1 MASDSLTIAT
11 GLTYTKESLRKL
23 NNITY
28 LFNPNWI
35 PQGEAR
41 AGVNTLP
48 MSIFHIIDMKE
59 ILTSQ
64 MSAQQMILYKDKSTA
79 SDLLI
84 ANLASSSADK
94 SQLEVVAD
102 NIVNQPKQYQIEALL
117 PMKYDSLM
125 NSSLNDGGYDP
136 MIILALLKAEDY
148 KAVDWDDY
156 SSFSNGIH
164 TLTAST
170 GTVFQVALG
179 WTNTVF
185 SILKTVISKLTNLVT
200 SPIGDIFGGSGSS
213 VGDYVSTI
221 LNGTS
226 YNKDSLEAMWLSRGI
241 LKFKVPNSWRYKTVV
256 ITSCNISKNG
266 IEDGCYRMSLTLQEV
281 PIMTAGYYH
290 TFLVKDSN
298 NKLTQFLGK
307 TLASELNKLDSGS

>member
-41 AGVNTLP
+41 AGMNTLP

-136 MIILALLKAEDY
+136 MIILAQLKAEDY

-156 SSFSNGIH
+156 SSFSNGIN
-164 TLTAST
+164 TLASST

-179 WTNTVF
+179 WTNTVL

-200 SPIGDIFGGSGSS
+200 SPIGGGSGSS

-307 TLASELNKLDSGS
+307 TLVSTLNKLDSGS